1 MNVGERFYSGTTDR
15 DVTAREGGTSY
26 RLPSRLDLRRH
37 SLNGFAWGFG
47 GQEPA
52 QLALA
57 LLADA
62 LGDDQRALALYQD
75 FKFRCI
81 AQLPS
86 CWIMSRSRV
95 LAYVAELEAAAMLR
109 PQLVRP

>member
-1 MNVGERFYSGTTDR
+1 MAERFYSGTTDGQ
-15 DVTAREGGTSY
+15 VTAREGGVAY
-26 RLPSRLDLRRH
+26 PLPSRLDLRDH
-37 SLNGFAWGFG
+37 SPTGFAWGYG
-47 GQEPA
+47 GSGPA

-57 LLADA
+57 MLADA

-81 AQLPS
+81 VHMPS

-95 LAYVAELEAAAMLR
+95 LAYVGELEAAALLR
-109 PQLVRP
+109 PQLAQR

>member
-1 MNVGERFYSGTTDR
+1 MVERFYSGTTDGQ
-15 DVTAREGGTSY
+15 VTAREGGTSY
-26 RLPSRLDLRRH
+26 RLTARLDLRHH
-37 SLNGFAWGFG
+37 SSTGFLWGINGSG
-47 GQEPA
+47 PA

-62 LGDDQRALALYQD
+62 LGDDRRALALYQD

-81 AQLPS
+81 VQLPS

-95 LAYVAELEAAAMLR
+95 LAYVAELEAAATAR
-109 PQLVRP
+109 PQLLARP